1 MKLILQ
7 ALIYLGLVAL
17 ASCTQKETASAQ
29 NEPNYALE
37 YDLYIQGGMIV
48 DGTGETPYN
57 GDVLVRGSEIVFV
70 GKTDQVKIRAVRTLN
85 AQQKIVTPG
94 FIDAHSHGDP
104 LQANND
110 YLRSFLRQ
118 GVTTVILGQDGSS
131 PHGTMSFSDWLAEV
145 DTHGTGPNIAA
156 LVGHGSLR
164 TQSGGGEKDKVT
176 PQEQAKMEALL
187 KSALEQGAYGLSTGL
202 EYLPGRYADEDEL
215 NGLAKVVGAHDGL
228 ISSHIRNEDDDKMAQ
243 SVEEVIKQGRFAH
256 VNITHIKVVYGKTR
270 AQGDTILKQIR
281 DARQDGM
288 NVSADVYPYL
298 ASFGSMIYLYPE
310 WAKRKSEF
318 DDAVKNRREEFETFL
333 RAKIKRRNGPDAILI
348 SRGQYAGKTLQDV
361 SELTGK
367 RPEELIIDF
376 GHSGPSTAHFI
387 MTKNTQDAFI
397 TAPDISI
404 SSDGSPTMR
413 HPRSFGSFPK
423 ILEDYVVR
431 DHLLSIE
438 LAVHKMSGLTAQTF
452 GLKSRGVLKAG
463 LAADILVIDLAHVK
477 AGTGWADIYAQP
489 SGFDAVI
496 VNGNIADTSEKSTT
510 PNYGRSLQKHK
521 ND

>member
-1 MKLILQ
+1 MKFILQ
-7 ALIYLGLVAL
+7 TLVFLGLFSL
-17 ASCTQKETASAQ
+17 SSCSQKDIAVERNT
-29 NEPNYALE
+29 PNYALE
-37 YDLYIQGGMIV
+37 YDLYIHGGMIV
-48 DGTGETPYN
+48 DGTGKPPYK
-57 GDVLVRGSEIVFV
+57 GDVLVRDSQIAFV
-70 GKTDQVKIRAVRTLN
+70 GKTDQTKTRAIQILD
-85 AQQKIVTPG
+85 AKHKIVTPG
-94 FIDAHSHGDP
+94 FIDAHAHGAP
-104 LQANND
+104 LQDNND
-110 YLRSFLRQ
+110 YLKNFLRQ

-131 PHGTMSFSDWLAEV
+131 PNNEMSFTNWLAAI
-145 DTHGTGPNIAA
+145 DNHGTGPNIAA

-164 TQSGGGEKDKVT
+164 LRSGGGEKNKVT
-176 PQEQAKMEALL
+176 QQEQGKMEALL
-187 KSALEQGAYGLSTGL
+187 KSAMEQGAYGLSTGL
-202 EYLPGRYADEDEL
+202 EYLPGRYADENEL
-215 NGLAKVVGAHDGL
+215 NGLAKIVGAYDGI
-228 ISSHIRNEDDDKMAQ
+228 ISSHIRNEDDDKVAQ
-243 SVEEVIKQGRFAH
+243 SVEEVIKQGRFAR

-270 AQGDTILKQIR
+270 TQGEDILKQIR

-288 NVSADVYPYL
+288 TVSADVYPYL

-318 DDAVKNRREEFETFL
+318 NEAVKNRREEFELFL

-361 SELTGK
+361 ANITGK

-387 MTKNTQDAFI
+387 MTKETQNAFI

-423 ILEDYVVR
+423 ILEEYVVR
-431 DHLLSIE
+431 DKLLSIE
-438 LAVHKMSGLTAQTF
+438 LAIHKMSSLTAQTF
-452 GLKSRGVLKAG
+452 GLKSRGILKAG
-463 LAADILVIDLAHVK
+463 LAADILVIDLKHVK
-477 AGTGWADIYAQP
+477 AGTNWTDIYAQP

-496 VNGNIADTSEKSTT
+496 VNGKIADTSEKSTT
-510 PNYGRSLQKHK
+510 PNYGRSLRKHR